1 MRILIFLKNR
11 WRKHPHKLRTHRPWG
26 LLLPQPENTFR
37 VLGIDPGL
45 RVTGY
50 AVLRLQEPEYEPRLV
65 DGGVLKNDPSE
76 PIEKRLYELHKDLS
90 YIIERHEPDVMAVE
104 NLYSHYKHPRTSII
118 MGHARGVIFLA
129 ASQAGVPVVSY
140 AATEIKKSLVG
151 AGRATKAQVQLMV
164 QQRMGLPELPEPP
177 DVADAIAAAYCH
189 IDRSYLRRA
198 QALGSSA

>member
-1 MRILIFLKNR
+1 M
-11 WRKHPHKLRTHRPWG
+11 
-26 LLLPQPENTFR
+26 PQPENTFR
-37 VLGIDPGL
+37 VLGVDPGL
-45 RVTGY
+45 GVTGY
-50 AVLRLQEPEYEPRLV
+50 AVLRLDGNEHEPRLV

-90 YIIERHEPDVMAVE
+90 YIIETNEPHVMAVE

-129 ASQAGVPVVSY
+129 ASQAGVDVVSY

-151 AGRATKAQVQLMV
+151 AGRATKEQVQRMV
-164 QQRMGLPELPEPP
+164 QQRMGLADLPEPP

-198 QALGSSA
+198 QAVGRSA